1 MQVRRFN
8 TWQDF
13 VEQTTPGESW
23 VSAAAD
29 YFGEVIWNAVK
40 LASLNRQSVSRED
53 IVYILGE
60 ILNAV
65 ESDMDEV
72 HARRKAN
79 E

>member
-1 MQVRRFN
+1 
-8 TWQDF
+8 T
-13 VEQTTPGESW
+13 E
-23 VSAAAD
+23 AD

-40 LASLNRQSVSRED
+40 LASLNRQSVDRKD

-65 ESDMDEV
+65 ESDMEEV
-72 HARRKAN
+72 NARRKAN